1 MTDIQE
7 VTTLAD
13 TAPVEPAA
21 AAAAASASDAAA
33 ASAAA
38 GPSSEGNGIKPP
50 TDGDEVDAKIDKV
63 RSEDTP
69 ETPPIEAGPHSLHS
83 LPASPLRRASSLPTS
98 APLRRRVS
106 SD

>member
-7 VTTLAD
+7 STTLAD
-13 TAPVEPAA
+13 TNAVEPAA
-21 AAAAASASDAAA
+21 AAAAASTLDAAA

-63 RSEDTP
+63 RLPRRPKHLRKRLAITASTAL
-69 ETPPIEAGPHSLHS
+69 PPVLCDAR
-83 LPASPLRRASSLPTS
+83 PASPPVRLCATTRL
-98 APLRRRVS
+98 L
-106 SD
+106 